1 MTHVIT
7 SGRHM
12 QILRQIVSAK
22 GFPKYV
28 KYNTF
33 VTLYCPYFFSILS
46 TGQTAAPAHTLNGS
60 NDVFPRKE
68 VPFEG

>member
-1 MTHVIT
+1 
-7 SGRHM
+7 M
-12 QILRQIVSAK
+12 QILGKIGLAE

-33 VTLYCPYFFSILS
+33 LTVLTFFSILL
-46 TGQTAAPAHTLNGS
+46 TGQVVALAHTLNGS

-68 VPFEG
+68 VPFWG